1 MALRSLV
8 RKMPALG
15 LRLSPTGPL
24 MGPVRAPSPAAGSR
38 LMSHGAPTM
47 VDRLRPEIYSEEKM
61 ARVRE
66 EINRLR
72 AETDQKRIELE
83 KLDAEGWKMIEMTQQ
98 VMDAAEASYNEAAR
112 HNTEAIKSIMEDFR
126 KIDKACDVVLV
137 SCPLLIILMA
147 IAM

>member
-15 LRLSPTGPL
+15 LRPPPTPPL
-24 MGPVRAPSPAAGSR
+24 MGPVRALSPAAGSR
-38 LMSHGAPTM
+38 LMSHGAPAI
-47 VDRLRPEIYSEEKM
+47 DRLCAEIYSEDEM

-72 AETDQKRIELE
+72 AETDQNRIEL
-83 KLDAEGWKMIEMTQQ
+83 KKQDAEGLKMIEMTQQ

-126 KIDKACDVVLV
+126 KIDKACDVVLI

-147 IAM
+147 MAM